1 MPENQNHRLQLEHC
15 NGIHVLMNIK
25 KGYNKTRV
33 SAISGGLRFV
43 VNQEFIILLLTL
55 PNFLYLGS
63 FFIRTKTNRNRII
76 QGNKLIK

>member
-1 MPENQNHRLQLEHC
+1 
-15 NGIHVLMNIK
+15 MNIK

-63 FFIRTKTNRNRII
+63 FLFEQKQIETV
-76 QGNKLIK
+76 